1 MNKALTDISGKEV
14 KSMVSSAVTGAVA
27 VRNTS
32 SGTASKSS
40 NTKSKSSDFKS
51 VMAASISKNT
61 SNAGTGSSDSKLGI
75 ADDVKSAKDQNT
87 TDTKNTKADTKNTK
101 ADTDA
106 VDKKQNAADT
116 GKADKTDK
124 SKQDN
129 KSDEKVN
136 DAVQNVKDTIKE
148 ELDVSDEDIAKAMEV
163 LGITDNDLLSVVK
176 VTELVSAL
184 TGADSITLITDD
196 DMSGKLTSVLD
207 AVNTAQEDIADVL
220 NTDVDDAVL
229 VVRTDAVVKKDTDE
243 TVVKNTDSS
252 ITDNQSVS
260 ETESLS
266 DVLAAKVTA
275 QGSSKNEE
283 STGEYTGE
291 HTGEHT
297 GEQNHNTQSYGGVAD
312 SIIQSMKDSF
322 ADIVTEDTSRVSEA
336 DIVNQV
342 IDQIKLSSGREL
354 TSIEVMLNPERLGS
368 VNVTVTAKNGI
379 LSAQIAA
386 QNEQVK
392 TALENQV
399 TALKENF
406 QNQGIKVEAVEI
418 TVMTHQFEA
427 GQNFGQNE
435 SERKQL
441 EQKINKKLNLSDYMD
456 DEDETVS
463 AQDIRRKD
471 SIQNGNSSVE
481 YMA

>member
-14 KSMVSSAVTGAVA
+14 KSMVSSAVMGAGA

-75 ADDVKSAKDQNT
+75 ADAVKTAKDQNT
-87 TDTKNTKADTKNTK
+87 TDTKNTKADT
-101 ADTDA
+101 DV

-136 DAVQNVKDTIKE
+136 DVVQNVKDTIKE

-207 AVNTAQEDIADVL
+207 AVNTAQEDIADML

-266 DVLAAKVTA
+266 NVLAAKVTA
-275 QGSSKNEE
+275 QGSSKHEE
-283 STGEYTGE
+283 S
-291 HTGEHT
+291 TGEHT

-368 VNVTVTAKNGI
+368 VHVTVTATNGI

-435 SERKQL
+435 SERKQS

>member
-1 MNKALTDISGKEV
+1 
-14 KSMVSSAVTGAVA
+14 MVSSAVTGAVA

-207 AVNTAQEDIADVL
+207 AVNTAQEGIADML

-275 QGSSKNEE
+275 QGSSKHEE
-283 STGEYTGE
+283 STGE

-368 VNVTVTAKNGI
+368 VHVMVTAKNGI

-406 QNQGIKVEAVEI
+406 QNQGIKVDAVEI

-435 SERKQL
+435 SERKQS

>member
-14 KSMVSSAVTGAVA
+14 KSMVSSAVMGAVA

-75 ADDVKSAKDQNT
+75 ADDVKSAKGQNT
-87 TDTKNTKADTKNTK
+87 TDTKNTK

-106 VDKKQNAADT
+106 VDKKQNTADT

-207 AVNTAQEDIADVL
+207 AVNTAQEDIADML

-283 STGEYTGE
+283 S
-291 HTGEHT
+291 TGEHT

-368 VNVTVTAKNGI
+368 VHVTVTAKNGI

-435 SERKQL
+435 SERKQS

>member
-87 TDTKNTKADTKNTK
+87 IDTKNTKADTKNTK

-207 AVNTAQEDIADVL
+207 AVNTAQEDIADML

-275 QGSSKNEE
+275 QGSSKHEE
-283 STGEYTGE
+283 STGE

-368 VNVTVTAKNGI
+368 VHVTVTAKNGI

-435 SERKQL
+435 SERKQS

-463 AQDIRRKD
+463 TQDIRRKD

>member
-207 AVNTAQEDIADVL
+207 AVNTAQEDIADML

-275 QGSSKNEE
+275 QGPSKHEE
-283 STGEYTGE
+283 STGE

-342 IDQIKLSSGREL
+342 IDQIKLTSGREL

-368 VNVTVTAKNGI
+368 VHVTVTAKNGI

-435 SERKQL
+435 SERKQS

-463 AQDIRRKD
+463 TQDIRRKD

>member
-14 KSMVSSAVTGAVA
+14 KSMVSSAVMGAGA

-75 ADDVKSAKDQNT
+75 ADAVKTAKNQNT
-87 TDTKNTKADTKNTK
+87 TDTKNTKADT
-101 ADTDA
+101 DV

-136 DAVQNVKDTIKE
+136 DVVQNVKDTIKE

-207 AVNTAQEDIADVL
+207 AVNTAQEDVADML

-243 TVVKNTDSS
+243 TAVKNTDSS
-252 ITDNQSVS
+252 ITDNQSVP

-275 QGSSKNEE
+275 QGSSKHEE
-283 STGEYTGE
+283 S
-291 HTGEHT
+291 TGEHT

-368 VNVTVTAKNGI
+368 VHVTVTAKNGI

-435 SERKQL
+435 SERKQS

>member
-14 KSMVSSAVTGAVA
+14 KSMVSSAVMGAGA

-75 ADDVKSAKDQNT
+75 ADAVKTAKDQNT
-87 TDTKNTKADTKNTK
+87 TDTKNTKADT
-101 ADTDA
+101 DV

-116 GKADKTDK
+116 GKADKTDN

-136 DAVQNVKDTIKE
+136 DVVQNVKDTIKE

-207 AVNTAQEDIADVL
+207 AVNTAQEDIADML

-260 ETESLS
+260 KTESLS

-275 QGSSKNEE
+275 QGSSKHEE
-283 STGEYTGE
+283 S
-291 HTGEHT
+291 TGEHT

-368 VNVTVTAKNGI
+368 VHVTVTAKNGI

-435 SERKQL
+435 SERKQS

>member
-14 KSMVSSAVTGAVA
+14 KSMVSSAVMGAGA

-75 ADDVKSAKDQNT
+75 ADAVKTAKDQNT
-87 TDTKNTKADTKNTK
+87 TDTKNTKADT
-101 ADTDA
+101 DV

-136 DAVQNVKDTIKE
+136 DVVQNVKDTIKE

-207 AVNTAQEDIADVL
+207 AVNTAQEDIADML

-266 DVLAAKVTA
+266 NVLAAKVTA
-275 QGSSKNEE
+275 QGSSKHEE
-283 STGEYTGE
+283 S
-291 HTGEHT
+291 TGEHT

-368 VNVTVTAKNGI
+368 VHVTVTAKNGI

-435 SERKQL
+435 PERKQS

>member
-14 KSMVSSAVTGAVA
+14 KSMVSSAVMGAGA

-75 ADDVKSAKDQNT
+75 ADAVKTAKDQNT
-87 TDTKNTKADTKNTK
+87 IDTKNTK
-101 ADTDA
+101 ADTDV

-116 GKADKTDK
+116 GKADKTDN

-136 DAVQNVKDTIKE
+136 DVVQNVKDTIKE

-207 AVNTAQEDIADVL
+207 AVNTAQEDVADML

-243 TVVKNTDSS
+243 TAVKNTDSS

-275 QGSSKNEE
+275 QGSSKHEE
-283 STGEYTGE
+283 S
-291 HTGEHT
+291 TGEHT

-368 VNVTVTAKNGI
+368 VHVTVTAKNGI

-435 SERKQL
+435 SERKQS

>member
-75 ADDVKSAKDQNT
+75 ADDVKSAKGQNT
-87 TDTKNTKADTKNTK
+87 TDTKNTK

-106 VDKKQNAADT
+106 VDKKQNTADT

-207 AVNTAQEDIADVL
+207 AVNTAQEDIADML

-275 QGSSKNEE
+275 QGSSKHEE
-283 STGEYTGE
+283 STGE

-368 VNVTVTAKNGI
+368 VHVTVTAKNGI

-435 SERKQL
+435 SERKQS

>member
-14 KSMVSSAVTGAVA
+14 KSMVSSAVMGAGA

-75 ADDVKSAKDQNT
+75 ADAVKTAKDQNT
-87 TDTKNTKADTKNTK
+87 TDTKNTKADT
-101 ADTDA
+101 DV

-116 GKADKTDK
+116 GKADKTDN

-136 DAVQNVKDTIKE
+136 DVVQNVKDTIKE

-207 AVNTAQEDIADVL
+207 AVNTAQEDVADML

-243 TVVKNTDSS
+243 TAVKNTDSS

-275 QGSSKNEE
+275 QGSSKHEE
-283 STGEYTGE
+283 S
-291 HTGEHT
+291 TGEHT

-354 TSIEVMLNPERLGS
+354 ASIEVMLNPERLGS
-368 VNVTVTAKNGI
+368 VHVTVTAKNGI

-435 SERKQL
+435 SERKQS

>member
-14 KSMVSSAVTGAVA
+14 KSMVSSAVMGAVA

-75 ADDVKSAKDQNT
+75 ADDVKSAKGQNT
-87 TDTKNTKADTKNTK
+87 TDTKNTK

-116 GKADKTDK
+116 GKADKTYK

-207 AVNTAQEDIADVL
+207 AVNTAQEDIADML

-252 ITDNQSVS
+252 ITDNRSVS

-283 STGEYTGE
+283 STGE

-368 VNVTVTAKNGI
+368 VHVTVTAKNGI

-435 SERKQL
+435 SERKQS

>member
-14 KSMVSSAVTGAVA
+14 KSMVSSAVMGAVA

-75 ADDVKSAKDQNT
+75 ADDVKSAKGQNT
-87 TDTKNTKADTKNTK
+87 TDTKNTK

-106 VDKKQNAADT
+106 VDKKQNTADT

-207 AVNTAQEDIADVL
+207 AVNTAQEDIADML

-283 STGEYTGE
+283 STGE

-297 GEQNHNTQSYGGVAD
+297 SEQNHNTQSYGGVAD

-368 VNVTVTAKNGI
+368 VHVTVTAKNGI
-379 LSAQIAA
+379 LSAQIAT

-406 QNQGIKVEAVEI
+406 QNQGIKVEVVEI

-435 SERKQL
+435 SERKQS

>member
-14 KSMVSSAVTGAVA
+14 KSMVSSAVMGAGA

-207 AVNTAQEDIADVL
+207 AVNTAQEDVADML

-243 TVVKNTDSS
+243 TAVKNTDSS

-275 QGSSKNEE
+275 QGSSKHEE
-283 STGEYTGE
+283 S
-291 HTGEHT
+291 TGEHT

-368 VNVTVTAKNGI
+368 VHVTVTAKNGI

-435 SERKQL
+435 SERKQS

>member
-14 KSMVSSAVTGAVA
+14 KSMVSSAVMGAGA

-75 ADDVKSAKDQNT
+75 ADAVKTAKDQNT
-87 TDTKNTKADTKNTK
+87 TDTKNTKADT
-101 ADTDA
+101 DV

-136 DAVQNVKDTIKE
+136 DVVQNVKDTIKE

-207 AVNTAQEDIADVL
+207 AVNTAQEDVADML

-243 TVVKNTDSS
+243 TAVKNTDSS
-252 ITDNQSVS
+252 ITDNQSVP
-260 ETESLS
+260 ETESFS

-275 QGSSKNEE
+275 QGSSKHEE
-283 STGEYTGE
+283 S
-291 HTGEHT
+291 TGEHT

-368 VNVTVTAKNGI
+368 VHVTVTAKNGI

-435 SERKQL
+435 SERKQS

>member
-1 MNKALTDISGKEV
+1 
-14 KSMVSSAVTGAVA
+14 MVSSAVTGAVA

-87 TDTKNTKADTKNTK
+87 TDTKNTK

-207 AVNTAQEDIADVL
+207 AVNTAQEDIADML

-275 QGSSKNEE
+275 QGPSKHEE
-283 STGEYTGE
+283 STGE

-342 IDQIKLSSGREL
+342 IDQIKLTSGREL

-368 VNVTVTAKNGI
+368 VHVTVTAKNGI

-435 SERKQL
+435 SERKQS

>member
-1 MNKALTDISGKEV
+1 
-14 KSMVSSAVTGAVA
+14 MVSSAVTGAVA

-207 AVNTAQEDIADVL
+207 AVNTAQEDIADML

-275 QGSSKNEE
+275 QGSSKHEE
-283 STGEYTGE
+283 S
-291 HTGEHT
+291 TGEHT

-368 VNVTVTAKNGI
+368 VHVMVTAKNGI

-406 QNQGIKVEAVEI
+406 QNQGIKVDAVEI

-435 SERKQL
+435 SERKQS

>member
-75 ADDVKSAKDQNT
+75 ADDVKSAKGQNT
-87 TDTKNTKADTKNTK
+87 TDTKNTK

-207 AVNTAQEDIADVL
+207 AVNTAQEDIADML

-275 QGSSKNEE
+275 QGSSKHEE
-283 STGEYTGE
+283 STGE

-368 VNVTVTAKNGI
+368 VHVTVTAKNGI

-435 SERKQL
+435 SERKQS

>member
-87 TDTKNTKADTKNTK
+87 TDTKNTK

-207 AVNTAQEDIADVL
+207 AVNTAQEDIADML

-229 VVRTDAVVKKDTDE
+229 VVRTDTVVKKDTDE

-252 ITDNQSVS
+252 ITDNRSVS

-283 STGEYTGE
+283 STGE

-368 VNVTVTAKNGI
+368 VHVTVTAKNGI

-435 SERKQL
+435 SERKQS

>member
-14 KSMVSSAVTGAVA
+14 KSMVSSAVMGAGA

-75 ADDVKSAKDQNT
+75 ADAVKTAKDQNT
-87 TDTKNTKADTKNTK
+87 TDTKNTK

-136 DAVQNVKDTIKE
+136 DVVQNVKDTIKE

-207 AVNTAQEDIADVL
+207 AVNTAQEDVADML

-243 TVVKNTDSS
+243 TAVKNTDSS

-275 QGSSKNEE
+275 QGSSKHEE
-283 STGEYTGE
+283 S
-291 HTGEHT
+291 TGEHT

-368 VNVTVTAKNGI
+368 VHVTVTAKNGI

-406 QNQGIKVEAVEI
+406 QNQGMKVEAVEI

-435 SERKQL
+435 SERKQS

>member
-14 KSMVSSAVTGAVA
+14 KSMVSSAVMGAGA

-75 ADDVKSAKDQNT
+75 ADAVKTAKSQNT
-87 TDTKNTKADTKNTK
+87 TDTKNTK

-207 AVNTAQEDIADVL
+207 AVNTAQEDIADML

-229 VVRTDAVVKKDTDE
+229 VVRTDAVVKKDIDE

-275 QGSSKNEE
+275 QGSSKHEE
-283 STGEYTGE
+283 STGE

-322 ADIVTEDTSRVSEA
+322 VDIVTEDTSRVSEA

-368 VNVTVTAKNGI
+368 VHVTVTAKNGI

-435 SERKQL
+435 SERKQS

>member
-1 MNKALTDISGKEV
+1 MNKAPTDISGKEV
-14 KSMVSSAVTGAVA
+14 KSMVSSAVMGAGA

-75 ADDVKSAKDQNT
+75 ADAVKTAKDQNT
-87 TDTKNTKADTKNTK
+87 TDTKNTKADT
-101 ADTDA
+101 DV

-116 GKADKTDK
+116 GKADKTDN

-136 DAVQNVKDTIKE
+136 DVVQNVKDTIKE

-207 AVNTAQEDIADVL
+207 AVNTAQEDIADML

-275 QGSSKNEE
+275 QGSSKHEE
-283 STGEYTGE
+283 S
-291 HTGEHT
+291 TGEHT

-368 VNVTVTAKNGI
+368 VHVTVTAKNGI

-435 SERKQL
+435 SERKQS

>member
-14 KSMVSSAVTGAVA
+14 KSMVSSAVMGAGA

-75 ADDVKSAKDQNT
+75 ADAVKTAKDQNT
-87 TDTKNTKADTKNTK
+87 TDTNNTK

-136 DAVQNVKDTIKE
+136 DVVQNVKDTIKE

-207 AVNTAQEDIADVL
+207 AVNTAQEDIADML

-275 QGSSKNEE
+275 QGSSKHEE
-283 STGEYTGE
+283 STGE

-368 VNVTVTAKNGI
+368 VHVTVTAKNGI

-435 SERKQL
+435 SERKQS

>member
-148 ELDVSDEDIAKAMEV
+148 ELDVSDEDIGKAMEV

-207 AVNTAQEDIADVL
+207 AVNTAQEDIADML

-252 ITDNQSVS
+252 ITDNRSVS

-283 STGEYTGE
+283 STGE

-368 VNVTVTAKNGI
+368 VHVTVTAKNGI

-435 SERKQL
+435 SERKQS

>member
-14 KSMVSSAVTGAVA
+14 KSMVSSAVMGAGA

-75 ADDVKSAKDQNT
+75 ADAVKTAKDQNT
-87 TDTKNTKADTKNTK
+87 TDTKNTKADT
-101 ADTDA
+101 DV

-136 DAVQNVKDTIKE
+136 DVVQNVKDTIKE

-207 AVNTAQEDIADVL
+207 AVNTAQEDIADML

-243 TVVKNTDSS
+243 TAVKNTDSS

-266 DVLAAKVTA
+266 NVLAAKVTA
-275 QGSSKNEE
+275 QGSSKHEE
-283 STGEYTGE
+283 S
-291 HTGEHT
+291 TGEHT

-368 VNVTVTAKNGI
+368 VHVTVTAKNGI

-435 SERKQL
+435 SERKQS

>member
-1 MNKALTDISGKEV
+1 
-14 KSMVSSAVTGAVA
+14 MVSSAVTGAVA

-61 SNAGTGSSDSKLGI
+61 TNAGTGSSDSKLGI

-207 AVNTAQEDIADVL
+207 AVNTAQEDIADML

-275 QGSSKNEE
+275 QGSSKHEE
-283 STGEYTGE
+283 S
-291 HTGEHT
+291 T

-368 VNVTVTAKNGI
+368 VHVTVTAKNGI

-435 SERKQL
+435 SERKQS

>member
-14 KSMVSSAVTGAVA
+14 KSMVSSAVMGAGA

-75 ADDVKSAKDQNT
+75 ADAVKTAKDQNT
-87 TDTKNTKADTKNTK
+87 TDTNNTK

-136 DAVQNVKDTIKE
+136 DVVQNVKDTIKE

-207 AVNTAQEDIADVL
+207 AVNTAQEDIADML

-243 TVVKNTDSS
+243 TAVKNTDSS
-252 ITDNQSVS
+252 ITYNQSVS

-275 QGSSKNEE
+275 QGSSKHEE
-283 STGEYTGE
+283 S
-291 HTGEHT
+291 TGEHT

-368 VNVTVTAKNGI
+368 VHVTVTAKNGI

-435 SERKQL
+435 SERKQS

>member
-1 MNKALTDISGKEV
+1 
-14 KSMVSSAVTGAVA
+14 MVSSAVTGAMA

-207 AVNTAQEDIADVL
+207 AVNTAQEDIADML

-275 QGSSKNEE
+275 QGSSKHEE
-283 STGEYTGE
+283 STGE

-368 VNVTVTAKNGI
+368 VHVTVTAKNGI

-435 SERKQL
+435 SERKQS

-463 AQDIRRKD
+463 TQDIRRKD

>member
-184 TGADSITLITDD
+184 TDADSITLITDD

-207 AVNTAQEDIADVL
+207 AVNTAQEDIADML

-275 QGSSKNEE
+275 QGSSKHEE
-283 STGEYTGE
+283 STGE

-368 VNVTVTAKNGI
+368 VHVTVTAKNGI

-435 SERKQL
+435 SERKQS

>member
-87 TDTKNTKADTKNTK
+87 IDTKNTKADTKNTK

-207 AVNTAQEDIADVL
+207 AVNTAQEDIADML

-275 QGSSKNEE
+275 QGSSKHEE
-283 STGEYTGE
+283 STGE

-312 SIIQSMKDSF
+312 SVIQSMKDSF

-368 VNVTVTAKNGI
+368 VHVTVTAKNGI

-435 SERKQL
+435 SERKQS

-463 AQDIRRKD
+463 TQDIRRKD